1 MGLHLRH
8 LAFAAIAALATACG
22 GTGSGSGTMS
32 VHLVDGTTSGYTA
45 VNLDVMTVS
54 IHSGASGWITLGSPG
69 KVVRQLSADEII
81 GIKGFA
87 DYYVQR
93 FKLYRTALKAEP

>member
-1 MGLHLRH
+1 MEPRLIWCALVMIR
-8 LAFAAIAALATACG
+8 LWAACRKTSVNRT
-22 GTGSGSGTMS
+22 TGMAPTI
-32 VHLVDGTTSGYTA
+32 VYKDDQPVLV
-45 VNLDVMTVS
+45 
-54 IHSGASGWITLGSPG
+54 LGSPG

-93 FKLYRTALKAEP
+93 FKLYRSALKAEP